1 MTTVAPIDKEELRK
15 RIVAELN
22 IGHLTDDEQEKVIN
36 KVSEVLM
43 KRATLE
49 VMRRIPEDQ
58 LDELDKLTE
67 AEDGAGIQK
76 LGAKYVPNVEE
87 VVTQAAKDGLAEHK
101 RLVTELVAKQ

>member
-1 MTTVAPIDKEELRK
+1 MVAVASIDKEELRK
-15 RIVAELN
+15 RIIAELN
-22 IGHLTDDEQEKVIN
+22 IGHLTNEEQETVIN

-76 LGAKYVPNVEE
+76 LVAKYVPNVEE

-101 RLVTELVAKQ
+101 RLVTELAAKQ